1 MKVVITGAE
10 SSGKTTLFESLEK
23 YYGIVGA
30 KEFARNYLLNSN
42 GKYSQKDLISIAN
55 GQIDAE
61 INVKKNNPDLVICDT
76 DLLTIKIWSQYKYG
90 DCDKQIHNLLNSYP
104 ADLYLLMKPDIPWE
118 DDPLRENPDDR
129 WDIFGIYKQ
138 ELAILGV
145 PFFTISGSK
154 KNRLRKSISIIDKFL
169 LTN

>member
-42 GKYSQKDLISIAN
+42 GKYSQKDLLSIAN

-61 INVKKNNPDLVICDT
+61 ITVKKNNPDLVICDT
-76 DLLTIKIWSQYKYG
+76 DLLTIKIWSQ
-90 DCDKQIHNLLNSYP
+90 
-104 ADLYLLMKPDIPWE
+104 
-118 DDPLRENPDDR
+118 
-129 WDIFGIYKQ
+129 
-138 ELAILGV
+138 
-145 PFFTISGSK
+145 
-154 KNRLRKSISIIDKFL
+154 
-169 LTN
+169 